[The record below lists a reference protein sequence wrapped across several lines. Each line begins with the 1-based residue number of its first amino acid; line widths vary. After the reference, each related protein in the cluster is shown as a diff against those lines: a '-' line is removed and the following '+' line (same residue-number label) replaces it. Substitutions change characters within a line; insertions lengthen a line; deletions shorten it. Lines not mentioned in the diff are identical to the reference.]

1 MLSSYRARR
10 VASLLPRLVVPNA
23 ATGFA
28 AAVTAQGLR
37 GGPPLAAARGVRT
50 ARWAPRAPLL
60 CSHGDAASARAS
72 SVWARRGAEGV
83 ASGVTDESQSLTGAE
98 RTAIDTAVEKMAQRV
113 TEAGEW
119 DGIDSWAKVR
129 CLGSA
134 LERRLHEIGVP
145 AAKTDKPLESRFR
158 NLARCCD
165 NMKGCEFELEY
176 AQFQVK
182 CCLCAYRKLIPP
194 KTTWCPVCAKPWATN
209 V

>member
-1 MLSSYRARR
+1 VACSHARR
-10 VASLLPRLVVPNA
+10 
-23 ATGFA
+23 
-28 AAVTAQGLR
+28 
-37 GGPPLAAARGVRT
+37 
-50 ARWAPRAPLL
+50 
-60 CSHGDAASARAS
+60 D
-72 SVWARRGAEGV
+72 AEGE

-98 RTAIDTAVEKMAQRV
+98 RAAIVTAVEKMAQRV

-145 AAKTDKPLESRFR
+145 AAKTDKTLEIRFR
-158 NLARCCD
+158 HLARCCD
-165 NMKGCEFELEY
+165 NMKVCEFELEY
-176 AQFQVK
+176 AQFQVE
-182 CCLCAYRKLIPP
+182 CCLRAYRKLIPP